1 MSGFP
6 LLFSSLVSKP
16 CVHLFLSHL
25 NSISFYL
32 SVCLKSKIL
41 MLINKLNI
49 MFCPGGRSPWQF
61 QDKVS
66 QWMTPP
72 KGKFSAT
79 SHPAAT
85 NWRTRQSTILAKW
98 FSLMCEGKSKKL
110 KKIDEYKDAQRGTFQ
125 LKART
130 SWASSPRRENG
141 QKIFNK
147 LGLWL
152 VSSRSA
158 EFKKILVFCGL
169 S

>member
-1 MSGFP
+1 MQARYWKNTSRENVSGLSAPCGYSNFIDYIHLHCMFTVCLRHQQFNIQPSTSIYTISGFP
-6 LLFSSLVSKP
+6 LLFPSLVSKP

-49 MFCPGGRSPWQF
+49 MFCPGGRSPGQF

-79 SHPAAT
+79 SHPAPT
-85 NWRTRQSTILAKW
+85 N
-98 FSLMCEGKSKKL
+98 
-110 KKIDEYKDAQRGTFQ
+110 
-125 LKART
+125 
-130 SWASSPRRENG
+130 
-141 QKIFNK
+141 
-147 LGLWL
+147 
-152 VSSRSA
+152 
-158 EFKKILVFCGL
+158 
-169 S
+169 